1 MREDGERSKVLPGLF
16 RYRHFLEKSTI
27 INCECCHGQGL
38 VVVVLANR
46 RVHVPRGQWLHQGG
60 VDPLQCGQP
69 PRGRGAKAAAAAA
82 CRGGGGANML
92 SAGGGGV
99 SPDARAMVA
108 IMTCSDTVASPWPSR
123 KKSPGDTNPNEDNGT
138 ASSSSGGSTGMAGSD
153 FSSSRNVCR
162 PWAKSLVLHHVV
174 LLVGSRDGA
183 FLSVGDAASQ

>member
-1 MREDGERSKVLPGLF
+1 VLHGLF

-27 INCECCHGQGL
+27 INCECFHGQGL

-69 PRGRGAKAAAAAA
+69 LRGRGAKAAAA
-82 CRGGGGANML
+82 CRGGGANML
-92 SAGGGGV
+92 GIGGGV

-123 KKSPGDTNPNEDNGT
+123 KKSPGDTNLHNEDNGT
-138 ASSSSGGSTGMAGSD
+138 ASSSGGSAGMAGSD